1 MRLKISTTITVDD
14 DIDGEEIENIR
25 REFEDVALGNNMIA
39 TQPKVT
45 IEELN

>member
-1 MRLKISTTITVDD
+1 MRLKISTTIAVDD

-25 REFEDVALGNNMIA
+25 HEFEDVAWENNMIA